1 MFAKM
6 ISATT
11 AGAVAAL
18 VLGVGLASAQ
28 STDVASVNVTGEAPT
43 SVTLNITGLQHA
55 AVRQLVRVAAVQVC
69 RNAISNRQLSWDDGE
84 WCVAATRD
92 HSMDKFRRL
101 RAATPHQ
108 LAMTRQML
116 TIASR

>member
-6 ISATT
+6 TSAIT

-18 VLGVGLASAQ
+18 ALGVGLASAQ
-28 STDVASVNVTGEAPT
+28 SADVAPVKVTGVAPT
-43 SVTLNITGLQHA
+43 SVTINITGLQHA

-69 RNAISNRQLSWDDGE
+69 GNAISNRQLSWDDGD

-101 RAATPHQ
+101 RAATAHQ
-108 LAMTRQML
+108 LAMAPQML